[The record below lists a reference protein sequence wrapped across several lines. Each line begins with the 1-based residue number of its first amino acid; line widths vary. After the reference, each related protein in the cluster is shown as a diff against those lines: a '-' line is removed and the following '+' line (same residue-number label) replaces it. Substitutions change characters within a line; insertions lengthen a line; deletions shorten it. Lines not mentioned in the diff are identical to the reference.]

1 MIKTI
6 LLILII
12 YYSVRFISRL
22 LLPFALK
29 FMFNKAQKNMRP
41 RQTNSREGDVTIDK
55 NTKQKHTSN
64 SSVGE
69 YVDFEE
75 IDDKS

>member
-1 MIKTI
+1 MLKTI

-29 FMFNKAQKNMRP
+29 SLFNKAQNNMR
-41 RQTNSREGDVTIDK
+41 QKQQYKKEGDVSIDK
-55 NTKQKHTSN
+55 NTPQKNTSN

-75 IDDKS
+75 IDENS